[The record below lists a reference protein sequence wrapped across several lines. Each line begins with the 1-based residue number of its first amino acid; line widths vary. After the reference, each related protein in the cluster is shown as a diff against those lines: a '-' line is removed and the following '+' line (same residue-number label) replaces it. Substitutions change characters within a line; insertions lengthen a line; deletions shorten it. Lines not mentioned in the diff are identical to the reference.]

1 MILVA
6 GIPTEPPLADVI
18 DALHD
23 RGADVIVLNQRQFD
37 DIDMS
42 FVIDDAG
49 NPDGLLNIGR
59 SSWLLHDIQ
68 SVYIRLMD
76 DRRLPELEKEPGDS
90 PRRTRCRALHD
101 TLASWTDITP
111 SRVINRT
118 AAMATNASKPFQAQL
133 ITTHG
138 FETPETVITNDP
150 DIAREFCATHARVV
164 FKSISGVRSIVREIT
179 ADDIARLDHIRF
191 CPVQFQELVDGV
203 DVRVHVVGAE
213 VFASEIASQAVD
225 YRYAASQTDSPAT
238 MQPIELPPDLADR
251 CVTLTAALGLEF
263 SGIDLSLTKD
273 GRTVCFEV
281 NPSPGYT
288 YFEAHTRQPIAA
300 SVARLLDT

>member
-37 DIDMS
+37 NIDMS

-59 SSWLLHDIQ
+59 ASWLLHDIQ

-76 DRRLPELEKEPGDS
+76 DRRLPELANEPGHS
-90 PRRTRCRALHD
+90 PRRARCRALHD
-101 TLASWTDITP
+101 TLVSWTDITP

-150 DIAREFCATHARVV
+150 DVAREFCATHPRVV

-179 ADDIARLDHIRF
+179 AADIARLDQIRF
-191 CPVQFQELVDGV
+191 CPVQFQEHVDGV

-225 YRYAASQTDSPAT
+225 YRYAVSQTDSPAT

-263 SGIDLSLTKD
+263 SGIDLSLTQD

-300 SVARLLDT
+300 AVARLLDT

>member
-23 RGADVIVLNQRQFD
+23 RGADVTVLNQRQFD

-59 SSWLLHDIQ
+59 ASWLLHEIQ

-76 DRRLPELEKEPGDS
+76 DRRLPELEGEPDDS
-90 PRRTRCRALHD
+90 PRRHRCRALHD
-101 TLASWTDITP
+101 TLVSWTDITP

-133 ITTHG
+133 ITAHG
-138 FETPETVITNDP
+138 FETPETLITNDP
-150 DIAREFCATHARVV
+150 VIAREFCATHARVV
-164 FKSISGVRSIVREIT
+164 FKSISGVRSIVREVT
-179 ADDIARLDHIRF
+179 ADDIERLDEIRF
-191 CPVQFQELVDGV
+191 CPVQFQEHIDGV
-203 DVRVHVVGAE
+203 DVRVHVVGTE
-213 VFASEIASQAVD
+213 VFASEIRSQAVD
-225 YRYAASQTDSPAT
+225 YRYAAAQTDSPAT
-238 MQPIELPPDLADR
+238 MQAIELPPDLVDR
-251 CVTLTAALGLEF
+251 CVALTASLGLEF
-263 SGIDLSLTKD
+263 SGIDLSFTQD

-288 YFEAHTRQPIAA
+288 YFEAHTQQPIAA
-300 SVARLLDT
+300 SVARLLDQ